1 MPTAGPDGGSVLRGA
16 LRGQRRLLTGASL
29 LGMGHQA
36 CEALVPVVIGAVIDR
51 AVATGDGSALL
62 RWLILLAVL
71 FLILSTCYRT
81 GARLAER
88 AGEQA
93 AHRLRLTLT
102 TRVLD
107 PYGGA
112 EAGHLPGAL
121 AGIATGDA
129 KRVGV
134 VGTVL
139 PFGVAALAGL
149 GVSAALLLRIS
160 VPLGLL
166 VLLGIPPLLWLGHRI
181 SRPLERRSGVEQER
195 AARAGGIAA
204 DLVTGLRVLKGI
216 GAEAAAVARYR
227 TVSQDSLAAALRAA
241 RSRAAHDGALQALTG
256 VFIVLIALVGAVLAM
271 DGRISVGELVAAVG
285 LAQFLLGPFQVLTW
299 ANGEFAQGRASAAR
313 IAEVLAA
320 PPAVAG
326 GADTPPADRADA
338 DTPSAATPLPGSA
351 PAPAAGGLRLR
362 GVGFGALDG
371 LDLDVTPGELL
382 GVVTDD
388 PAAAADLLRC
398 LGRETDPTAGTIEL
412 DGTGLTVLDPAELR
426 RSVLVAHHDAVLFA
440 GTVRENVLASPDG
453 ALTDA
458 VLSASAADEVAAALP
473 AGLDTEVTEGG
484 RSLSGGQRQRV
495 ALARALAASPDV
507 LVLHDPTTAVDSVT
521 ESRIA
526 DRLRELRRGRT
537 TVLVTTSPALLARAD
552 RVVVLTSGAVT
563 ADGTHH
569 ELTADP
575 AYRTLVLA

>member
-1 MPTAGPDGGSVLRGA
+1 MATAGPSGGAVLRGA
-16 LRGQRRLLTGASL
+16 LRGQRRLLTGAAL
-29 LGMGHQA
+29 LGMGHQT
-36 CEALVPVVIGAVIDR
+36 CEALVPVVMGAVIDR
-51 AVATGDGSALL
+51 AVATGSVPALL
-62 RWLILLAVL
+62 RWLALLAVL
-71 FLILSTCYRT
+71 FLLLSTCYRR

-93 AHRLRLTLT
+93 AHRLRLALT

-134 VGTVL
+134 VATVL

-181 SRPLERRSGVEQER
+181 SRPLERRSGVEQDR

-241 RSRAAHDGALQALTG
+241 RSRAAHDGGLQALTG
-256 VFIVLIALVGAVLAM
+256 LFIVLIALVGAVLAM
-271 DGRISVGELVAAVG
+271 DGRVSVGELIAAVG

-299 ANGEFAQGRASAAR
+299 ANGEFAQGRASAGR

-320 PPAVAG
+320 PPAV
-326 GADTPPADRADA
+326 PHHRA
-338 DTPSAATPLPGSA
+338 PHAATPGSGPWSA
-351 PAPAAGGLRLR
+351 GAGGLRLR
-362 GVGFGALDG
+362 GVGYGALRG
-371 LDLDVTPGELL
+371 LDLEVAPGELL

-398 LGRETDPTAGTIEL
+398 LGREADPAAGTVEL
-412 DGTGLTVLDPAELR
+412 DGTGLTALDPAELR

-440 GTVRENVLASPDG
+440 GTLRENLLGSPDG
-453 ALTDA
+453 ELTGA
-458 VLSASAADEVAAALP
+458 VLAASAADEVAAALP
-473 AGLDTEVTEGG
+473 AGLDTEVSEGG

-495 ALARALAASPDV
+495 ALARALAASPAV

-526 DRLRELRRGRT
+526 ERLRALRHGRT

-552 RVVVLTSGAVT
+552 RVVVLTDGAVT
-563 ADGTHH
+563 ADGTHQT
-569 ELTADP
+569 LTADP

>member
-1 MPTAGPDGGSVLRGA
+1 MATAGPSGGTVLRGA
-16 LRGQRRLLTGASL
+16 LRGQRRLLTGAAL

-36 CEALVPVVIGAVIDR
+36 CEALVPVVMGAVIDR
-51 AVATGDGSALL
+51 AVATGSAPALL
-62 RWLILLAVL
+62 RWLALLAVL
-71 FLILSTCYRT
+71 FLLLSTCYRT

-93 AHRLRLTLT
+93 AHRLRLSLT

-134 VGTVL
+134 VATVL

-166 VLLGIPPLLWLGHRI
+166 VLLGTPPLLWLGHRI

-241 RSRAAHDGALQALTG
+241 RSRAAHDGGLQALTG
-256 VFIVLIALVGAVLAM
+256 LFIVLIALVGTVLAM

-299 ANGEFAQGRASAAR
+299 ANGEFAQGRASAGR

-320 PPAVAG
+320 PPAVPG
-326 GADTPPADRADA
+326 RPGTP
-338 DTPSAATPLPGSA
+338 AATATARTATAG
-351 PAPAAGGLRLR
+351 PAPAQATATGGLRLR
-362 GVGFGALDG
+362 GVGFGALRG
-371 LDLDVTPGELL
+371 LDLEVAPGELL

-398 LGRETDPTAGTIEL
+398 LGREADPATGAVEL
-412 DGTGLTVLDPAELR
+412 DGTGLTALDPAELR

-440 GTVRENVLASPDG
+440 GTLRENVLASPDG
-453 ALTDA
+453 ELTEA
-458 VLSASAADEVAAALP
+458 VLAASAADEVAAALP
-473 AGLDTEVTEGG
+473 SGLDTEVSEGG

-495 ALARALAASPDV
+495 ALARALAASPAV

-526 DRLRELRRGRT
+526 ERLRELRRGRT
-537 TVLVTTSPALLARAD
+537 TVLVTTSPALLSRAD
-552 RVVVLTSGAVT
+552 RVVLLTDGTVT
-563 ADGTHH
+563 ADSTHH
-569 ELTADP
+569 ALTADP